1 MIGISI
7 KLLCI
12 KEGIT
17 EISLLCKPLTSHCPI
32 CKLLPRKWK
41 TMKFITKFYGSMRR
55 ILCRPENK
63 PFGTEGNCHFDLL
76 ASISI
81 SISIYISNIKLLY
94 NSYTME

>member
-1 MIGISI
+1 
-7 KLLCI
+7 
-12 KEGIT
+12 
-17 EISLLCKPLTSHCPI
+17 
-32 CKLLPRKWK
+32 
-41 TMKFITKFYGSMRR
+41 MRR

-94 NSYTME
+94 NSYTMEWAN